1 MIDYKVSRDE
11 ANGCFRIE
19 GNILPGSKA
28 VERPADTKKRKNL
41 QRQFISFFLNKADIE
56 AGIDYLNC
64 ISLNN
69 HFRTNEGL
77 FIGALSRYFKC
88 FQSSDA
94 RIALDEDAFK
104 RFSPQSVADFE
115 RFKNWRN
122 KHYIHDE
129 NGMIQTCAFLL
140 IAPRNHSSKFGGPP
154 SVVWNTVPINYIQE
168 GQLLQSLLQET
179 WKFIAKKIDE
189 TGDMIMKEL
198 ESFSH
203 NDLLALDDAHIE
215 LATVNHPEQKRG

>member
-11 ANGCFRIE
+11 ANECFIIE

-28 VERPADTKKRKNL
+28 VKIPVDTKKRKQL
-41 QRQFISFFLNKADIE
+41 QHQFISFFLNKADIE

-104 RFSPQSVADFE
+104 RFYPQSVADFE

-140 IAPRNHSSKFGGPP
+140 IAPQNHSSKFGGPP
-154 SVVWNTVPINYIQE
+154 SVVWNTVPINYIRE

-179 WKFIAKKIDE
+179 WKFTVKKIDE
-189 TGDMIMKEL
+189 IGDMIMKEL
-198 ESFSH
+198 EAFSH
-203 NDLLALDDAHIE
+203 NELLALDDAHIE